1 MILFWMIYF
10 FLSFGLS
17 FLLSLLA
24 NNKFLKIIIFSF
36 SLSLMCTVW
45 FKNPG
50 EDLVAP
56 IISILILE
64 STILENNGIE
74 RVLRPLGLITFFVT
88 LITLFI
94 WKKKSKN

>member
-1 MILFWMIYF
+1 MILFWIIYF
-10 FLSFGLS
+10 FLSFGIS
-17 FLLSLLA
+17 FLLSLLVI
-24 NNKFLKIIIFSF
+24 NKFLKIIIFSF
-36 SLSLMCTVW
+36 SLSLMTTIW
-45 FKNPG
+45 FKIPG
-50 EDLVAP
+50 EDIVAP